1 MTSWLRRSSAGLLL
15 GAAAGLIAALFLNLA
30 LSSAVSGLRLR
41 LATQPQGLSVATES
55 SAPPLDGVEESLRR
69 ALLKIALVFGAVVAA
84 IVLVLRARHARDLA
98 SIRRG
103 VTDAGA
109 GRRPEDLPAG
119 SPELREIQETLI
131 GLADLVAS
139 QRQGSETARVLA
151 RTVFEEVPAG
161 LIVVDPK
168 LVILD
173 ANPTVVRLFGARTDV
188 AKRALVDLV
197 RQPAIVGLFER
208 GIAKQMAPW
217 EPDSALVRID
227 REVGDERAV
236 EVTVRAV
243 PNSGKPGEPA
253 AVGVV
258 LDVTDRERTD
268 DMRKRFVGDVS
279 HELRTPIASIRAAI
293 DTLLPGE
300 NLTPEELR
308 LAGIVERQA
317 AHMADLVS
325 DLMDLSQI
333 ETGAVTLHVEE
344 VPIRQLLETVIK
356 DLAGGAESRGIRV
369 AVEGPDD
376 LTVAADRRRMAQ
388 VFRNLIDNALKFSP
402 PRARVDILIEG
413 DALRSDGSWGRA
425 VVHVIDRGIGIAKS
439 EQQKIFQR
447 FYRVDPSRTKSVPG
461 TGLGLAI
468 VKHLLILHGG
478 TIRVESEPNTGSRF
492 TVSLPVAFLDAAKIE
507 EKA

>member
-1 MTSWLRRSSAGLLL
+1 
-15 GAAAGLIAALFLNLA
+15 
-30 LSSAVSGLRLR
+30 
-41 LATQPQGLSVATES
+41 
-55 SAPPLDGVEESLRR
+55 
-69 ALLKIALVFGAVVAA
+69 
-84 IVLVLRARHARDLA
+84 
-98 SIRRG
+98 
-103 VTDAGA
+103 
-109 GRRPEDLPAG
+109 
-119 SPELREIQETLI
+119 
-131 GLADLVAS
+131 
-139 QRQGSETARVLA
+139 
-151 RTVFEEVPAG
+151 
-161 LIVVDPK
+161 
-168 LVILD
+168 
-173 ANPTVVRLFGARTDV
+173 
-188 AKRALVDLV
+188 
-197 RQPAIVGLFER
+197 
-208 GIAKQMAPW
+208 
-217 EPDSALVRID
+217 
-227 REVGDERAV
+227 
-236 EVTVRAV
+236 
-243 PNSGKPGEPA
+243 
-253 AVGVV
+253 
-258 LDVTDRERTD
+258 
-268 DMRKRFVGDVS
+268 MRKRFVGDVS

-388 VFRNLIDNALKFSP
+388 VFRNLIDNAIKFSP

-447 FYRVDPSRTKSVPG
+447 FYRVDPSRTKSVSG